1 MENAQVSSH
10 YTHIQDPVS
19 LEGLDDFLNGLLD
32 KVFEDGE
39 NETSSPPSTV
49 RAFRRSADREVIL
62 SSGSDNAVENVLD
75 DLFGP
80 DDIIDFSPGIIA
92 PSNRAVDDSR
102 PSLFEADTDH
112 LAEWKLKVRLLES
125 QLDYRNGELKRSLER
140 IRFVETQLAAK
151 DDQLRLLPELL
162 KRGIDATRYE
172 MELSELRDQLEGL
185 SEDLSKAQNRLEDV
199 RSTWIGRLSLWL
211 TGK

>member
-10 YTHIQDPVS
+10 YTLIQDPVS

-32 KVFEDGE
+32 KVFDDGD
-39 NETSSPPSTV
+39 NETASPPSTV
-49 RAFRRSADREVIL
+49 RAFRRPSDSEIVLAA
-62 SSGSDNAVENVLD
+62 GTDNAVENVLD

-92 PSNRAVDDSR
+92 PSNRAIDDSR

-125 QLDYRNGELKRSLER
+125 QLDYRNEELKRSLER

-172 MELSELRDQLEGL
+172 MELTELKDQLECL

-199 RSTWIGRLSLWL
+199 RSTWIGRFSLWL

>member
-1 MENAQVSSH
+1 MENAQVSSQ

-19 LEGLDDFLNGLLD
+19 LDGLDDFLNGLLD
-32 KVFEDGE
+32 KVFDDQES
-39 NETSSPPSTV
+39 ETACPPSTV

-62 SSGSDNAVENVLD
+62 ASGSDSAVENVLD

-92 PSNRAVDDSR
+92 PSSRAVDGSR
-102 PSLFEADTDH
+102 PSLFEADSDH
-112 LAEWKLKVRLLES
+112 LAEWQLKVRLLES
-125 QLDYRNGELKRSLER
+125 QLDYRNEELKRSLER

-172 MELSELRDQLEGL
+172 MELSELRDQLEEL
-185 SEDLSKAQNRLEDV
+185 SEDLSKAQSRLEDV